1 MRTYFIDI
9 IKNKKVFIFGQPCT
23 YQGDHLGKGTP
34 SVPCYLI
41 FKISEIKMA
50 CFLLERDL
58 CPPPPPAPR
67 CQKCDNSEIQNFRG
81 PTEVIS

>member
-58 CPPPPPAPR
+58 WPPPPLLPLDV
-67 CQKCDNSEIQNFRG
+67 KN
-81 PTEVIS
+81 VIILKFKILGALQR